1 MTPGQTKS
9 RGSNATVWRRW
20 ASRLWLSAWFARG
33 AGQQKSRGARSGP
46 RLVVRP
52 EGGPAARG
60 LARDGH
66 KSPDPIGA
74 ERRDR
79 SLEKRL
85 HRHRRS
91 SSSSWTRAG
100 DLRAGGQSSRA
111 SKAVSTRTGSVR
123 NSRPLPVPGLGAIA
137 DGSSPPPSAS
147 RHPGWHKAGP
157 RCPVAPIQAHTPRWV
172 AQDGVGATIRWD
184 PGDSATPDGTSPTW
198 GDVARLPPPRV
209 AYGEL
214 TRDVGLAEPG
224 LRPP

>member
-1 MTPGQTKS
+1 MDS
-9 RGSNATVWRRW
+9 RCVAVVGREEPRASSDVRRW
-20 ASRLWLSAWFARG
+20 ASRLWLTAWFAHG

-85 HRHRRS
+85 HRHRRA

-123 NSRPLPVPGLGAIA
+123 NSHRRRTRYPDATPGGTGRGRGGQSPRFRPIRHHGWHKTGSGRLPDAIRAIA
-137 DGSSPPPSAS
+137 PPRMAQARPGVMLPAY
-147 RHPGWHKAGP
+147 RHPGW
-157 RCPVAPIQAHTPRWV
+157 RMR
-172 AQDGVGATIRWD
+172 
-184 PGDSATPDGTSPTW
+184 S
-198 GDVARLPPPRV
+198 
-209 AYGEL
+209 
-214 TRDVGLAEPG
+214 
-224 LRPP
+224 